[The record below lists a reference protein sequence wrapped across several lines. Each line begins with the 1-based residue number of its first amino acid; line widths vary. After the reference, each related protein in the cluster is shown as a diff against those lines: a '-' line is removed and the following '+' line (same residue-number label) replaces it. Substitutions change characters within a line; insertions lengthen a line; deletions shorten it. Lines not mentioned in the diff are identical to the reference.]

1 MDDCLFCKI
10 ISGDIKSDKIF
21 ENEFV
26 LVFRDINPK
35 APVHLLVV
43 PKKHIASIM
52 EIEKLDH
59 GEIAEIMGSI
69 SRIAKEL
76 GLDKDGFRVVTNT
89 GQGAGQSVAHLHFH
103 VLGKRTFHW
112 PPG

>member
-52 EIEKLDH
+52 EIEKLGH